1 MPAKLTTNENAEPTA
16 NKDAEPAAN
25 EDAKPLTNQDI
36 AQTSTSSNNV
46 DAPHHEDDSPKNE
59 DATGCLCKAES
70 SLVCHM

>member
-59 DATGCLCKAES
+59 DATGYLCKTES